1 MRIGILTFH
10 RAINYGAFL
19 QAFALKHYLE
29 SIGHHVEI
37 VDYWPFGHANVYK
50 LLNLDW
56 KHQSLVKILK
66 TLISFALGYS
76 RRKKRKDKM
85 EYLVQK
91 YFNLSLSPIYEKPEE
106 LSSLDYDCVVYGSDQ
121 IWWKSTI
128 PGYEGF
134 DPVYWGEYINPE
146 IKKVTYA
153 PSMGII
159 DLTQEDKLQIQKWLK
174 NFDAISV
181 RETELCQAIQGL
193 TEKNISVVL
202 DPVFLLSKEEWSKYC
217 IPINRSKYILYY
229 NLLPSK
235 EADKL
240 VERLQD
246 KWKYDV
252 IEITGSVNF
261 RKIGKRYIQ
270 TADAFEFISYIKN
283 AEFVVTSSFHG
294 TAFSILFEKQF
305 YVVGMGKKVGRVK
318 SLLSQLDMED
328 RLMGNLSADSL
339 NYNCII
345 RKLNS
350 LTQQS
355 ISSLNNFLCTER
367 VLE

>member
-29 SIGHHVEI
+29 SVGHHVEI
-37 VDYWPFGHANVYK
+37 VDYWPLGHANGYK
-50 LLNLDW
+50 LLNPNW
-56 KHQSLVKILK
+56 KHQNFIMIIK
-66 TLISFALGYS
+66 TLLAFILGYS
-76 RRKKRKDKM
+76 RKKKRKDKM

-134 DPVYWGEYINPE
+134 DPVYWGEYINPM

-174 NFDAISV
+174 NFDTISV
-181 RETELCQAIQGL
+181 REIELYQAIQGL
-193 TEKNISVVL
+193 TEKSISVVL

-217 IPINRSKYILYY
+217 VPINRSKYILYY

-235 EADKL
+235 EADEL
-240 VERLQD
+240 VKRLQD
-246 KWKYDV
+246 KWRYDV
-252 IEITGSVNF
+252 NT
-261 RKIGKRYIQ
+261 
-270 TADAFEFISYIKN
+270 
-283 AEFVVTSSFHG
+283 
-294 TAFSILFEKQF
+294 
-305 YVVGMGKKVGRVK
+305 
-318 SLLSQLDMED
+318 
-328 RLMGNLSADSL
+328 GNLVDPDTG
-339 NYNCII
+339 
-345 RKLNS
+345 KLAPP
-350 LTQQS
+350 
-355 ISSLNNFLCTER
+355 R
-367 VLE
+367 VQKVMKETWFQNAIKKGLKILGE

>member
-1 MRIGILTFH
+1 MKIGILTFH
-10 RAINYGAFL
+10 RANNYGAFL

-29 SIGHHVEI
+29 GLGHHVEI
-37 VDYWPFGHANVYK
+37 VDYWPAGHANVYK

-56 KHQSLVKILK
+56 KHQSFVKILK
-66 TLISFALGYS
+66 ALISFALGYS

-91 YFNLSLSPIYEKPEE
+91 YFNLSLSPKYEKPEE

-128 PGYEGF
+128 PRYEGF
-134 DPVYWGEYINPE
+134 DPVYWGEYINPM

-181 RETELCQAIQGL
+181 RETELYQAIQGL
-193 TEKNISVVL
+193 TEKSISVVL

-235 EADKL
+235 EADGFVKNL
-240 VERLQD
+240 KARLN
-246 KWKYDV
+246 YEIV
-252 IEITGSVNF
+252 EITGSVSMKKVG
-261 RKIGKRYIQ
+261 RQYMQ

-283 AEFVVTSSFHG
+283 AEIVVTSSFHG
-294 TAFSILFEKQF
+294 VVFSIMFGKKF
-305 YVVGMGKKVGRVK
+305 YAVGMGNKVGRVK
-318 SLLSQLDMED
+318 SLLSTLNIEECLVAEKDYSNIDFDKIRSKVNQ
-328 RLMGNLSADSL
+328 SL
-339 NYNCII
+339 EILKGFSYQYI
-345 RKLNS
+345 
-350 LTQQS
+350 
-355 ISSLNNFLCTER
+355 ER
-367 VLE
+367 MLQ